1 MRLMSFAL
9 MLVTALTF
17 GCNKPIDE
25 IETIPKVAPTS
36 GQTGDSSGMTDGIAD
51 EHADHDHEHGDHDH
65 NEGAAEGATSGEEDS
80 AATGAGQE
88 IRFVADTKLEIPG
101 MMCPYACYPKVKETL
116 AAQPG
121 VEAVQ
126 LAEQP
131 EGTPEGAIEK
141 KVVELKLNDDFD
153 SDAALAALKAAE
165 FEGKLLN

>member
-25 IETIPKVAPTS
+25 IETVPSVAPTS
-36 GQTGDSSGMTDGIAD
+36 GQTGDSSGMTDGTAGESAD
-51 EHADHDHEHGDHDH
+51 HDHEHADHDHDG
-65 NEGAAEGATSGEEDS
+65 GDS

-88 IRFVADTKLEIPG
+88 IRFVADTKLEVPG
-101 MMCPYACYPKVKETL
+101 MMCPYACYPKVKEAL

-141 KVVELKLNDDFD
+141 KIVELKLNDDFD
-153 SDAALAALKAAE
+153 ADAALAALKAAE
-165 FEGKLLN
+165 FEAKLLN